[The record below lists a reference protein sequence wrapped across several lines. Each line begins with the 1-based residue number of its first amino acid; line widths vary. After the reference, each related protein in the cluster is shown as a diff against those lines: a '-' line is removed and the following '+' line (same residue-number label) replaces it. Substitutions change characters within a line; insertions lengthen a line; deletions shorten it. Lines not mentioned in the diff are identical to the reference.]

1 MTRKDKLIKRL
12 LSKPKDFTWDEL
24 RTLLA
29 GLEFEE
35 ADTGKTG
42 GSRRR
47 FVNPS
52 GVVISL
58 HKPHPHNTLGTCV
71 KIRCQLGGQNRHIPF
86 GQSFRTLPERLQLF

>member
-1 MTRKDKLIKRL
+1 MTRKDKLIRRL

-24 RTLLA
+24 KTLLA

-35 ADTGKTG
+35 VKVGKTG

-47 FVNPS
+47 FVNSS

-58 HKPHPHNTLGTCV
+58 HEPHPHNTLKRYQIEQVIESLKQEGL
-71 KIRCQLGGQNRHIPF
+71 I
-86 GQSFRTLPERLQLF
+86 

>member
-58 HKPHPHNTLGTCV
+58 HKPHPHNTLRRYQIEQVIEILEQEGLV
-71 KIRCQLGGQNRHIPF
+71 
-86 GQSFRTLPERLQLF
+86 